1 MIIKFAITGLV
12 LKFEIESEPKKLVS
26 RVWLRLG
33 RQSTNEANRTNL
45 VTDTMKINNGGQ
57 QHCTD
62 IVGYVGSTHSDLQ
75 TPVQFAMSYSLVQD
89 EPKME
94 YLRGA
99 ALPTINDFPILNQA
113 EAKKRFQATFEKD
126 CGADDICQSQLFLT
140 PTLKDKSFNELGRT
154 ANGDFYEL
162 ELGSLN
168 GSELVLEVDVANRLE
183 PAYEAVLDVFFPA
196 AVSYIGLGE
205 DTKLNAPELKND
217 TWLSLNLGNPLKGV
231 VNGKPHSTKVQLR
244 FAPKK
249 NMEEKL
255 ITFFL
260 SANTSSVQEFDSSTF
275 VHLVIVRRAE
285 IRVVGGGFPE
295 QLHYGDRVLGQS
307 AMSELTEIGPQIVQK
322 FVVINSGPSLVNVL
336 TVNIHWPFQVENGK
350 PQGKWLLYLT
360 DHPLV
365 KNGGGVC
372 TLPAEHSANPLNLT
386 AGHEGIT
393 ARSAPLTSPS
403 SELIDNDFSELYSL
417 QNSLYDSLKS
427 GLSLH
432 PDRPTSEQRQRRE
445 VEKIIRPRI
454 VKSPN
459 GEKELKTVTFDCD
472 RGTAKCIHIK

>member
-1 MIIKFAITGLV
+1 M
-12 LKFEIESEPKKLVS
+12 
-26 RVWLRLG
+26 
-33 RQSTNEANRTNL
+33 
-45 VTDTMKINNGGQ
+45 D
-57 QHCTD
+57 
-62 IVGYVGSTHSDLQ
+62 YVQ
-75 TPVQFAMSYSLVQD
+75 
-89 EPKME
+89 
-94 YLRGA
+94 GA
-99 ALPTINDFPILNQA
+99 TLPNINDFPILNQA

-126 CGADDICQSQLFLT
+126 CGDDDTCQSQLFLT
-140 PTLKDKSFNELGRT
+140 PTLKDKGLRELGRT

-183 PAYEAVLDVFFPA
+183 PAYEAIMEVFFPA

-244 FAPKK
+244 FAPRK

-255 ITFFL
+255 ITFFI
-260 SANTSSVQEFDSSTF
+260 SANTSSVQEYDSSTF

-285 IRVVGGGFPE
+285 IRVVGGGFPD
-295 QLHYGDRVLGQS
+295 QLHYGERVMGQS

-350 PQGKWLLYLT
+350 QQGKWLLYLT
-360 DHPLV
+360 DHPIV

-372 TLPAEHSANPLNLT
+372 TLPSEHSANPLNLT

-393 ARSAPLTSPS
+393 ARHAPLLS
-403 SELIDNDFSELYSL
+403 SNVIDNDFSELYSL
-417 QNSLYDSLKS
+417 QNSLYDSLKAGPANFPDPAS
-427 GLSLH
+427 PAGLSNMMSGD
-432 PDRPTSEQRQRRE
+432 PFQSQRQRRE

-472 RGTAKCIHIK
+472 RGTAKCIHIR

>member
-1 MIIKFAITGLV
+1 M
-12 LKFEIESEPKKLVS
+12 
-26 RVWLRLG
+26 
-33 RQSTNEANRTNL
+33 
-45 VTDTMKINNGGQ
+45 
-57 QHCTD
+57 
-62 IVGYVGSTHSDLQ
+62 GYVGSTHSDLQ

-89 EPKME
+89 EPIMD
-94 YLRGA
+94 YVQGGT
-99 ALPTINDFPILNQA
+99 LPNINDFPILNQA

-126 CGADDICQSQLFLT
+126 CGDDDICQSQLFLT
-140 PTLKDKSFNELGRT
+140 PTLKDKALRELGRT

-183 PAYEAVLDVFFPA
+183 PAYEAIMEVFFPA

-244 FAPKK
+244 FAPKR
-249 NMEEKL
+249 NMEEKF

-260 SANTSSVQEFDSSTF
+260 SANTSSVQEYDSSTF

-285 IRVVGGGFPE
+285 IRVVGGGFPD
-295 QLHYGDRVLGQS
+295 QLHYGERVIGQS
-307 AMSELTEIGPQIVQK
+307 AMKELTEIGPQIVQK

-360 DHPLV
+360 DHPIV

-372 TLPAEHSANPLNLT
+372 TLPSEHSANPLNLT
-386 AGHEGIT
+386 AGHEGNT
-393 ARSAPLTSPS
+393 ARHAPLLS
-403 SELIDNDFSELYSL
+403 STVIDNDFSELYSL

-427 GLSLH
+427 GPANFPDTAGPTGLSNLIGGD
-432 PDRPTSEQRQRRE
+432 PLESQRQRRE
-445 VEKIIRPRI
+445 VEQIIRPRI
-454 VKSPN
+454 VKS